1 MGKSFRQILLAAL
14 VLTFI
19 CGTAFANTSVN
30 ITVSQT
36 TLTSLKNT
44 EEKGRV
50 VWEEGVVL
58 AKGMSVANPNMIPAQ
73 AKALARR
80 GAIVDAQRNMLEQVE
95 GVQISAETTMVDFMT
110 NDIVKSRVSGMV
122 KGAIV
127 IEDIDNIAVDGTY
140 SVIMKMNLHGGN
152 TSLSSVVFSE
162 IKPAQIQPFP
172 QPAPGYRPAAESYT
186 GLVIVAKN
194 KGLQGSFSP
203 RVYDESGTIIYGD
216 KYINPEFAISE
227 GMVSYSSLDIAK
239 SGNSRAGSRPLI
251 IDATSLKDHN
261 FNVVISNADAQK
273 VLAAQAQ
280 SGFMKE
286 CKVVFVKS

>member
-1 MGKSFRQILLAAL
+1 MRKSFRQILLAAL

-30 ITVSQT
+30 ISIDITGE
-36 TLTSLKNT
+36 N
-44 EEKGRV
+44 GRGIL
-50 VWEEGVVL
+50 WDQGVVE
-58 AKGMSVANPNMIPAQ
+58 AGGMGVVPPNAVNPAQ
-73 AKALARR
+73 GKAMARR
-80 GAIVDAQRNMLEQVE
+80 AAIVDAQRNLLEATKGVQVNSETTVRESITTSDVIRTRVE
-95 GVQISAETTMVDFMT
+95 GL
-110 NDIVKSRVSGMV
+110 V
-122 KGAIV
+122 KGARIV
-127 IEDIDNIAVDGTY
+127 VEQDRVATEGTY
-140 SVIMKMNLHGGN
+140 VVIMQMSMYGSGNLAE
-152 TSLSSVVFSE
+152 TVVFGT

-172 QPAPGYRPAAESYT
+172 QPAPSYRPAAESYT

-216 KYINPEFAISE
+216 KYIKPDFAISE
-227 GMVSYSSLDIAK
+227 GMVSYTSLDVAR

-251 IDATSLKDHN
+251 IDATELRDHN

-280 SGFMKE
+280 SGFMRE